1 VEERFSEQPGESA
14 QKTQISVKR
23 KRGCLALRQT
33 CSPYEECPEK
43 EGKIFILF
51 LLLALV
57 TFLQVFPMKSG
68 LYLDSLAKSG

>member
-1 VEERFSEQPGESA
+1 M
-14 QKTQISVKR
+14 TQISVKR